1 MEKQN
6 VGTGII
12 YYKLCYYNGS
22 DDVYA
27 ACGYYGWNTCLQ
39 CIDFDFDTVFW

>member
-12 YYKLCYYNGS
+12 HYKLCYYNGS

-27 ACGYYGWNTCLQ
+27 AYGYYGWNTCLQ